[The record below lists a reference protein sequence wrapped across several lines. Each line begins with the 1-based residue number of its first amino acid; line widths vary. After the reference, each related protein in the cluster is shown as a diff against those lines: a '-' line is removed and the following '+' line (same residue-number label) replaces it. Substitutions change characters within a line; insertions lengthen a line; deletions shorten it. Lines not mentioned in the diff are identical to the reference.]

1 MPRLNNNIEQTKL
14 SLVQDRPA
22 VYTSEHVESTSAHP
36 VSEKIEN
43 PNRALD
49 QVLVESAQKGDKK
62 AFGLLIEKYHRKLG
76 RILTR
81 MVRDQTEIEDIV
93 QETFIKAYRACH
105 DFG

>member
-22 VYTSEHVESTSAHP
+22 VYTAEHVKSSPSQP
-36 VSEKIEN
+36 VSDKIEN

-62 AFGLLIEKYHRKLG
+62 PLVFWLKNTIEN
-76 RILTR
+76 
-81 MVRDQTEIEDIV
+81 
-93 QETFIKAYRACH
+93 
-105 DFG
+105 